1 MEAIMKKPKQSPESR
16 YFSAQLKAL
25 RTRLGLSQADLA
37 ARSGVTREAI
47 ARYETGPRIPT
58 LTVAQRLAEALGVNC
73 TAFVRP
79 KKK

>member
-1 MEAIMKKPKQSPESR
+1 MEAIMSKSRQSPESK
-16 YFSAQLKAL
+16 YFATQLKAL
-25 RTRLGLSQADLA
+25 RTRLGLSQAELA

-58 LTVAQRLAEALGVNC
+58 LIVAQALAEALGVDC